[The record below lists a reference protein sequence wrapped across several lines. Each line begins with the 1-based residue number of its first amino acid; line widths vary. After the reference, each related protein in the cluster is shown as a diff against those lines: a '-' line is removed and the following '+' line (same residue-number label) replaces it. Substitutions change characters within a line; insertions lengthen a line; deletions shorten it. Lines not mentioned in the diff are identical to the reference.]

1 LFEHAFADSGARAGA
16 RARTRRRPISRPL
29 AIGAAA
35 LMVTGLTILGGTVSA
50 FAAANTSA
58 PLTVT
63 PSTGLSA
70 GTMVAVT
77 GSAYTPNSIGNL
89 IECNNA
95 PNEPTVQLGSPIN
108 SPLGVG
114 CTAPS
119 LTQLVQTDASG
130 NIKAGTT
137 FKVAAGTIG
146 PPCGAAPAAV
156 TCPAT
161 DSGNVSPTA
170 DAANYPC
177 PPTPAQQAAGVT
189 CVLNYGDA
197 AGDAGVA
204 TLTFAGT
211 TTPTSTPPTTA
222 APTATT
228 KPPATTATT
237 VAPATGASGGTTVT
251 AAPAP
256 VASTLASTGP
266 GPAVGW
272 LGAVGGVLLV
282 LGLLLLLVLL
292 DVPQRA
298 WAGFV
303 DRDGGAKPL
312 REPADPGAD
321 RSASRL
327 MAKAASSWTGPVNH
341 AGHRLGDGFA
351 RVPGAARGITHRVV
365 SVSTRTAAW
374 LLGR

>member
-1 LFEHAFADSGARAGA
+1 
-16 RARTRRRPISRPL
+16 
-29 AIGAAA
+29 
-35 LMVTGLTILGGTVSA
+35 M
-50 FAAANTSA
+50 
-58 PLTVT
+58 
-63 PSTGLSA
+63 
-70 GTMVAVT
+70 
-77 GSAYTPNSIGNL
+77 
-89 IECNNA
+89 
-95 PNEPTVQLGSPIN
+95 
-108 SPLGVG
+108 
-114 CTAPS
+114 
-119 LTQLVQTDASG
+119 
-130 NIKAGTT
+130 
-137 FKVAAGTIG
+137 
-146 PPCGAAPAAV
+146 
-156 TCPAT
+156 
-161 DSGNVSPTA
+161 
-170 DAANYPC
+170 
-177 PPTPAQQAAGVT
+177 T

-197 AGDAGVA
+197 AGDQAVA
-204 TLTFAGT
+204 VTLTFTGT
-211 TTPTSTPPTTA
+211 TTATSAPPTTA

-251 AAPAP
+251 AAPTP
-256 VASTLASTGP
+256 VASNQTTLASTGP

-272 LGAVGGVLLV
+272 LGAVGGVLLL

-312 REPADPGAD
+312 REPVDPGAD

-327 MAKAASSWTGPVNH
+327 MAKAASSWTGQVNH

-351 RVPGAARGITHRVV
+351 RVPGAARGMTHRVV